1 MPSWALVPATQGA
14 SPSRLHGRTDPPR
27 PGSRREHRGCCAAA
41 TVDRAGAALGLDRCA
56 DRFGRLAARP
66 GSCTDRFRTVPR
78 RYRARV
84 PRPNASFSP
93 QKTTRK
99 DGRDHAHP
107 GGSSRQTTM
116 LTTLERW
123 LKEIDGSRPSN
134 LGCSTPLPSGSSHK
148 LSRQT
153 MPSAAWIDAPRVS
166 SSATCSCGV
175 GRLRPRSIDR
185 SRRSLRCG
193 SGSSSV
199 ALSPTIRG
207 RARVASRTDRGRSHR
222 SAPTPLMSLSR
233 SSRLIL
239 WRSWACAVG
248 DGAVR
253 PHAGRLT
260 DRLPHQR
267 ALSASHRRHAH
278 RGASVPHLS
287 RKTEHARRVV
297 PVHGSAR
304 PILQQ
309 RVARSSDGWVCSGLT
324 PAGPDGKRS
333 WIVVK
338 RFATFCQKVLGP
350 SKQVDVHSFRRC
362 FATYLER
369 ASKHTTTVNSSV
381 IAELMGHA
389 KPRSALPYTRQD
401 SDRSNSEP
409 PSRL

>member
-1 MPSWALVPATQGA
+1 MPSWALVRATQGA
-14 SPSRLHGRTDPPR
+14 SPSRLHGRTDPSR
-27 PGSRREHRGCCAAA
+27 PGSRHEHRGCCAAA

-56 DRFGRLAARP
+56 DRFGGLAARP
-66 GSCTDRFRTVPR
+66 GGGPDRFRTVPR

-84 PRPNASFSP
+84 PGPNASFSP

-175 GRLRPRSIDR
+175 GRLRPWSIDR

-239 WRSWACAVG
+239 WRSWAS
-248 DGAVR
+248 
-253 PHAGRLT
+253 GRGRCCST
-260 DRLPHQR
+260 
-267 ALSASHRRHAH
+267 SC
-278 RGASVPHLS
+278 
-287 RKTEHARRVV
+287 
-297 PVHGSAR
+297 GSA
-304 PILQQ
+304 
-309 RVARSSDGWVCSGLT
+309 
-324 PAGPDGKRS
+324 
-333 WIVVK
+333 
-338 RFATFCQKVLGP
+338 
-350 SKQVDVHSFRRC
+350 
-362 FATYLER
+362 Y
-369 ASKHTTTVNSSV
+369 
-381 IAELMGHA
+381 
-389 KPRSALPYTRQD
+389 
-401 SDRSNSEP
+401 
-409 PSRL
+409 